1 MNYVCPHCKQ
11 TVSNKWYQSKV
22 KLQCKSCNRFVF
34 ESVKKKL
41 NQVSFV
47 LTLLAIFS
55 IIYFMDIMV
64 ADAWIKISLLVASL
78 LLIFFIITIL
88 ENKICSSVTSSK

>member
-22 KLQCKSCNRFVF
+22 KLQCKSCNKFVF

-55 IIYFMDIMV
+55 IIYFMDIMI
-64 ADAWIKISLLVASL
+64 AAPWIKVSLLVASL
-78 LLIFFIITIL
+78 SLIYIIITIL
-88 ENKICSSVTSSK
+88 ENKICASVTSTK